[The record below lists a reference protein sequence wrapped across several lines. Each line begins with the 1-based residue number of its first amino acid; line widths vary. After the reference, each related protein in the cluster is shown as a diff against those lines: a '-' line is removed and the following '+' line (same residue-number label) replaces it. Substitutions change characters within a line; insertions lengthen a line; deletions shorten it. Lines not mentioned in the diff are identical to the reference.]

1 MGSWSHYA
9 ESEFGLL
16 DIAYFDSSLFRQTVA
31 PGGYD
36 IVQGENRTPLV
47 IDGGNEIP
55 WVNGQSYSRMPLFYF
70 ARYDSNG
77 NKIGYVGFDVTITS
91 QYTILGH
98 RAEVILEVGACV
110 RDLNRALVQELGGRS
125 IGSAANDDSYA
136 GFSLAF
142 FLSIGVATDGHSI
155 AVAGAGQIYNRDKD
169 LAQQNCYFWGG
180 ILSANAA
187 WQDIKYNESEMS
199 PEFGKPASKK
209 GGYNWRKTGRRPTF
223 DDHSD
228 TITVSSAPVLSP
240 TSSGFFHQYYVTAAD
255 LVGFADAMFVDPT
268 NAPDLLSAV
277 GELCEVLYAR
287 NRMSSVL
294 DLLIIPVTPSYG
306 SSETITAGGRR
317 LTYSDEQGQM
327 RSVTGCPISNPYVDF
342 SCGSIT
348 VPEYWANFLDFSGTK
363 FKLFLPYVGYVDIQP
378 EFVNG
383 GTLWVDYRFNTIDG
397 SFMAYVHSTSTHSE
411 LTRSLV
417 GQYAGIAAL
426 HIPLQGNDYSQKLAG
441 LISAA
446 GTVAIAPA
454 GAAAG
459 PSLAAAAAS
468 LVNTAVAKPGTTHG
482 NGYNAS
488 SSYLSHRKPYLIVER
503 QIAQFS
509 ELYPHEDGLPLYVN
523 DTIGNCKGFTRATKA
538 HLEPIPAPA
547 AVKARIKELL
557 AEGIIV
563 NQLT

>member
-1 MGSWSHYA
+1 MGDWIRGISIVGGRLFGETAPCADSFAGYTVGDNDTIGWNGTGDDPKTA
-9 ESEFGLL
+9 DLNEFFL
-16 DIAYFDSSLFRQTVA
+16 DIPVNSGVNERATIAVL
-31 PGGYD
+31 
-36 IVQGENRTPLV
+36 QGTDEYPL
-47 IDGGNEIP
+47 
-55 WVNGQSYSRMPLFYF
+55 
-70 ARYDSNG
+70 
-77 NKIGYVGFDVTITS
+77 NKIVIEMQLRSEQAWGRARLGVTQYVGYYNDS
-91 QYTILGH
+91 QQFVEMFSCSNSNYSDEGVSSYTDLSLRLHLCMYEQNGRKVLGVANSIKSDSRDCYTIAGSLSSVNFIQTYLPS
-98 RAEVILEVGACV
+98 AS
-110 RDLNRALVQELGGRS
+110 DLPIS
-125 IGSAANDDSYA
+125 
-136 GFSLAF
+136 
-142 FLSIGVATDGHSI
+142 
-155 AVAGAGQIYNRDKD
+155 
-169 LAQQNCYFWGG
+169 
-180 ILSANAA
+180 
-187 WQDIKYNESEMS
+187 S

-209 GGYNWRKTGRRPTF
+209 GGYVWRKTGRKPTF

-342 SCGSIT
+342 PCGSIT

-446 GTVAIAPA
+446 GTVALAPA

-459 PSLAAAAAS
+459 PSLAAAATS

-523 DTIGNCKGFTRATKA
+523 DTIGNCKGFTKATKA

-547 AVKARIKELL
+547 AIKERIKELL

-563 NQLT
+563 NSVV